1 MFPPRFFCSWV
12 TAWVKTLSRWA
23 GTDRILVEEFNDN
36 WDKIDAALAARNCR
50 FYTTS
55 YTGDGELTKTWT
67 FPAKPILIV
76 LTCPT
81 QWLLA
86 VINAREGHG
95 WGQLGGNSVTG
106 LPCTVDGNSVT
117 WSAENNSQS
126 WMGNNK
132 DTQYGMFAILEAE

>member
-1 MFPPRFFCSWV
+1 MIHTTNYQLPKWE
-12 TAWVKTLSRWA
+12 K
-23 GTDRILVEEFNDN
+23 TDRIQMKDFNDMTATL
-36 WDKIDAALAARNCR
+36 DTALAARNCR

>member
-1 MFPPRFFCSWV
+1 M
-12 TAWVKTLSRWA
+12 TKTTNYQLNQWEKS
-23 GTDRILVEEFNDN
+23 DRILMDDFNADN
-36 WDKIDAALAARNCR
+36 QKIDTALAARNCR

-117 WSAENNSQS
+117 WSAENNSHS

>member
-1 MFPPRFFCSWV
+1 M
-12 TAWVKTLSRWA
+12 TNTTTYQLNQWA
-23 GTDRILVEEFNDN
+23 KSDRILRDDCNAENQIIFVVLE
-36 WDKIDAALAARNCR
+36 AAICVC
-50 FYTTS
+50 YTTS

-106 LPCTVDGNSVT
+106 LPCTVDGNSAT